1 MIINL
6 MNLKIKYSFEPN
18 CRSGFNQSHPFPE
31 KITPMIEYVNIL
43 TVEGKSLVFREY
55 GDAEIDQDLLA
66 GFLSAFSG
74 FMKEL
79 SLAEIKS
86 TQTEANQFF
95 YTLYQNVIVVICAG
109 LTDVPE
115 EIKEKVDIVSRKFAD
130 AYGNVLKEGWNG
142 ERSIFHEFAKVIDDV
157 ILGPIKVSIIGYGG
171 VGKTSLLKLICGK
184 EVNLEYIPTI
194 TADIANYNN
203 FLDPKDA
210 TRSVVFWD
218 FAGQLQFSMLWQ
230 SLLKGT
236 KLALLVTDSTYQ
248 NVTESKK
255 IITDLV
261 KKYYENVPVLVI
273 ANKQDLQNRLSPE
286 LVEKLLGL
294 PTVGMISI
302 NREYRATIHEALR
315 KEINKI
321 NQKEGAKK

>member
-1 MIINL
+1 
-6 MNLKIKYSFEPN
+6 
-18 CRSGFNQSHPFPE
+18 
-31 KITPMIEYVNIL
+31 MIEYVNIL

-79 SLAEIKS
+79 SRSEIKS
-86 TQTEANQFF
+86 TATESNQYF
-95 YTLYQNVIVVICAG
+95 YTICQNIIVVICTG
-109 LTDVPE
+109 LNDVPE
-115 EIKEKVDIVSRKFAD
+115 EIKEKVDLLSRKFVETYAH
-130 AYGNVLKEGWNG
+130 VLTPSWNG
-142 ERSIFHEFAKVIDDV
+142 ERTVFSDFAKIIDDT

-194 TADIANYNN
+194 TADIANYNS
-203 FLDPKDA
+203 FLEPKNA

-218 FAGQLQFSMLWQ
+218 FAGQLQFSALWQ

-248 NVTESKK
+248 NVTESRK

-261 KKYYENVPVLVI
+261 KRYYENVPVIAI
-273 ANKQDLQNRLSPE
+273 ANKQDLPNRLSPE
-286 LVEKLLGL
+286 LVEKLLAI
-294 PTVGMISI
+294 PTVGMICI
-302 NREYRATIHEALR
+302 NKDYRAKIHEVLR
-315 KEINKI
+315 KEIYKI
-321 NQKEGAKK
+321 NQKEGLKK

>member
-1 MIINL
+1 
-6 MNLKIKYSFEPN
+6 
-18 CRSGFNQSHPFPE
+18 
-31 KITPMIEYVNIL
+31 MIEYVNIL

-79 SLAEIKS
+79 SRSEIKS
-86 TQTEANQFF
+86 TATEANQYF
-95 YTLYQNVIVVICAG
+95 YTICQNVIVVICAG
-109 LTDVPE
+109 LNDVLE
-115 EIKEKVDIVSRKFAD
+115 EIKEKVDVLSRKFVDMYAHVI
-130 AYGNVLKEGWNG
+130 NQNWNG
-142 ERSIFHEFAKVIDDV
+142 ERTVFAEFAKVIDEV

-194 TADIANYNN
+194 TADIANYNS
-203 FLDPKDA
+203 FLEPKDA
-210 TRSVVFWD
+210 NRSVVFWD
-218 FAGQLQFSMLWQ
+218 FAGQLQFSALWQ
-230 SLLKGT
+230 SLLRGT

-248 NVTESKK
+248 NVTESRK

-261 KKYYENVPVLVI
+261 KRYYENVPVLAI
-273 ANKQDLQNRLSPE
+273 ANKQDLQNRLTPE
-286 LVEKLLGL
+286 LVEKLLGI

-302 NREYRATIHEALR
+302 DKEYRAKIHEVLR
-315 KEINKI
+315 KEIYKI
-321 NQKEGAKK
+321 NQKEGVKK

>member
-1 MIINL
+1 
-6 MNLKIKYSFEPN
+6 
-18 CRSGFNQSHPFPE
+18 
-31 KITPMIEYVNIL
+31 MIEYVNVL

-79 SLAEIKS
+79 SRAEIKS
-86 TQTEANQFF
+86 TATEANQYF
-95 YTLYQNVIVVICAG
+95 YTNYHNVIVVICAG

-115 EIKEKVDIVSRKFAD
+115 EIKQKVEILSRKFVD
-130 AYGNVLKEGWNG
+130 TFGHVLNEGWNG
-142 ERSIFHEFAKVIDDV
+142 ERTIFYDFAKVIDDV

-184 EVNLEYIPTI
+184 EINLEYIPTI
-194 TADIANYNN
+194 TADIANYNS
-203 FLDPKDA
+203 FLNPKDA

-218 FAGQLQFSMLWQ
+218 FAGQLQFSALWQ

-255 IITDLV
+255 IITDLI
-261 KKYYENVPVLVI
+261 KRYYENVPVLAI
-273 ANKQDLQNRLSPE
+273 ANKQDLPNRLSPE
-286 LVEKLLGL
+286 LVEKLLGI

-302 NREYRATIHEALR
+302 DREYRATIHEALR
-315 KEINKI
+315 KEITKI
-321 NQKEGAKK
+321 NQKDGLKK